1 MLYDSIDLYTVMVW
15 RFCCN
20 SIFYHKITQEQ
31 IYLRNKKHENDN
43 ALSFYGS
50 KMILDFPNNFDWVS
64 IVLDGSNLFWSGPN
78 HFWQVQIIKIAPEV

>member
-31 IYLRNKKHENDN
+31 IYLRNKKLWNDTKVN
-43 ALSFYGS
+43 IIDYDVSFS
-50 KMILDFPNNFDWVS
+50 DKNVVQFCRKFIIIN
-64 IVLDGSNLFWSGPN
+64 SNLQSQWLVNYDFN
-78 HFWQVQIIKIAPEV
+78 